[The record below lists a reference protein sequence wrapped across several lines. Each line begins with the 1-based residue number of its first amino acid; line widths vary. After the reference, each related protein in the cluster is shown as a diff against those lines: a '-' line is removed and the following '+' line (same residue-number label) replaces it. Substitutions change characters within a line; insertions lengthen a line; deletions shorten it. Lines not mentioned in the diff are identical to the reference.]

1 MRTLILLIALFSVS
15 FFGWSQNDKITEAL
29 FKTPNIVIQEVTT
42 QHGDGVRNAKSALIF
57 GEENDFEKFW
67 KKFAKSNYSIDGKR
81 ESGFYAT
88 TQFISSKISPDTISF
103 YYKVEKDGD
112 FCRLTALVK
121 EKSEY
126 VSSGATFENVNAMME
141 KGIYEFYVNLYD
153 EKIGDLQKNY
163 DRQVKDEEKLV
174 KQGEKLQRDKDDH
187 EKSINKLTSDISGL
201 RSSIEKI
208 NSDKKALDN
217 EVDILK
223 RELEQQKKEIKR
235 AEDDLKVLELDYNT
249 KLAAGE
255 LSEKKAEKGLKE
267 ITKRRE
273 SISKLQGKLTDKNT
287 KVTET
292 ENKLINADRK
302 LSETQNN
309 LEKKEAE
316 VSNHRSDIERLNN
329 EINANKDNI
338 NEEKLQVENAKA
350 DLEKLKL
357 AKGGL
362 TILQQ

>member
-1 MRTLILLIALFSVS
+1 MKTLILLIAAIALTANGF
-15 FFGWSQNDKITEAL
+15 SQNDKVTEAL
-29 FKTPNIVIQEVTT
+29 FKTPNIVIQEITT
-42 QHGDGVRNAKSALIF
+42 QHGEGVQTAQSALVF

-67 KKFAKSNYSIDGKR
+67 KKFAKSNYAVDGKR
-81 ESGFYAT
+81 ESGYYAST
-88 TQFISSKISPDTISF
+88 NFVSPKLSPDSLSF

-112 FCRLTALVK
+112 FCRITSLTKQKGAYL
-121 EKSEY
+121 
-126 VSSGATFENVNAMME
+126 SSGATYENVRAMME
-141 KGIYEFYVNLYD
+141 KGIYEYYVSLYD
-153 EKIGDLQKNY
+153 EKISVLQKNY
-163 DRQVKDEEKLV
+163 DRQVKDAEKLE
-174 KQGEKLQRDKDDH
+174 KQGERLQRDKDDH
-187 EKSINKLTSDISGL
+187 EKSINKLNGDISSL
-201 RSSIEKI
+201 RSSMDKT

-217 EVDILK
+217 EVEILK

-235 AEDDLKVLELDYNT
+235 AEDDLKVAELDYNT
-249 KLAAGE
+249 KLAAGD
-255 LSEKKAEKGLKE
+255 LSEKKAEKGLKD

-316 VSNHRSDIERLNN
+316 VSNHRSDIERLNK

-338 NEEKLQVENAKA
+338 NEEKLQVENAKG
-350 DLEKLKL
+350 DLEKLKM

-362 TILQQ
+362 TILQ